1 MAYFIDKN
9 YHRAIE
15 LRMWDENGYEISER
29 FFDFGPE
36 LNKWV
41 YSKVLDLDLQVVDN
55 IPDIRK
61 QALEWEWEKYCKR
74 SVTIK
79 DIW

>member
-1 MAYFIDKN
+1 MAYFIDEN
-9 YHRAIE
+9 YQRAIE
-15 LRMWDENGYEISER
+15 VKMWDENGYEISGR

-41 YSKVLDLDLQVVDN
+41 YSKVLDLDLQVVSD
-55 IPDIRK
+55 IKEIRK
-61 QALEWEWEKYCKR
+61 QAIEWEWEKYCER
-74 SVTIK
+74 SVTVR